1 VAPVPVL
8 YTRVHRHAQT
18 LGILWLVFAGWTVVQ
33 GLIALAFLTGASD
46 HWGWGWSGHTHMMF
60 FPFWGGHMAWLGPIV
75 LVVTCFRAILSAV
88 TGIALMQRQPWGRV
102 LAIVAAVLTLIK
114 PIFGTVLAIYT
125 LWVLAPR
132 LSGQEW
138 DQMTLPGYPRM

>member
-33 GLIALAFLTGASD
+33 GLIALAILSGANTN
-46 HWGWGWSGHTHMMF
+46 WGWGWHGHGDMMIW
-60 FPFWGGHMAWLGPIV
+60 PFMHGHVPWLVP
-75 LVVTCFRAILSAV
+75 LVALFLGLRAILSAV
-88 TGIALMQRQPWGRV
+88 TGIALMQRQPWARV